1 MTVMQHTITQQ
12 VSVHP
17 LDMRLFKCDK
27 RDATYQLEIYHTNES
42 PDKNVGAI
50 AKYNGKFSYSIGEN
64 VNVHSRI
71 DVNLGC
77 WLTNCI
83 MNECLKNHIRGIR

>member
-27 RDATYQLEIYHTNES
+27 RDATYQLEIYHTNEG
-42 PDKNVGAI
+42 PDKN
-50 AKYNGKFSYSIGEN
+50 
-64 VNVHSRI
+64 
-71 DVNLGC
+71 
-77 WLTNCI
+77 I
-83 MNECLKNHIRGIR
+83 MNECLKNHI